1 MGTWDGEGR
10 EVRCVDAEEGGQ
22 KRVADRMDRLGQCTD
37 RSSLDHLGNCHRD
50 WNRMVYKAL
59 RTFK

>member
-1 MGTWDGEGR
+1 
-10 EVRCVDAEEGGQ
+10 VDAEEGGQ